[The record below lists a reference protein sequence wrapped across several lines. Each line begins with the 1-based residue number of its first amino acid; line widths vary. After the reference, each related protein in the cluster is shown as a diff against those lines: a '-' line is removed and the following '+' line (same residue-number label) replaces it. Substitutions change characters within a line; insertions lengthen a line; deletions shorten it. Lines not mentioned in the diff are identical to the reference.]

1 MEKRVITVEW
11 LAEALLFWS
20 WGTASTHIESFFG
33 GGGGGERICP
43 F

>member
-20 WGTASTHIESFFG
+20 WDAASTHTESFWGRG
-33 GGGGGERICP
+33 GG
-43 F
+43 